1 MDIGSV
7 VTLERRAGARM
18 NGGDAVSGALLGL
31 IALAG
36 AFAGAVVDGARWVA
50 AGTWDPTSAGA
61 ALYWL
66 SPKAVVNAQSFVE
79 TRLGAWAWDNL
90 LVRALLAPAFV
101 DLTILSALLFLVSRK
116 RSGDSVGSRRDW

>member
-1 MDIGSV
+1 MRF
-7 VTLERRAGARM
+7 LARF
-18 NGGDAVSGALLGL
+18 LGF

-50 AGTWDPTSAGA
+50 AGTLTPTPAGK

-66 SPKAVVNAQSFVE
+66 SPRAVANAQSFVE
-79 TRLGAWAWDNL
+79 TRLGVWAWHDVL
-90 LVRALLAPAFV
+90 ERALFAPAFV